1 MWFRQENLVPPWWL
15 TGSILLLLW
24 LGTVVLVLVEE
35 AIVTGCCSRLVIV
48 ALGGCGIVDLLY
60 TSALKSLN
68 PLTGTPI
75 LIGRG
80 LV

>member
-1 MWFRQENLVPPWWL
+1 M
-15 TGSILLLLW
+15 
-24 LGTVVLVLVEE
+24 LVEE